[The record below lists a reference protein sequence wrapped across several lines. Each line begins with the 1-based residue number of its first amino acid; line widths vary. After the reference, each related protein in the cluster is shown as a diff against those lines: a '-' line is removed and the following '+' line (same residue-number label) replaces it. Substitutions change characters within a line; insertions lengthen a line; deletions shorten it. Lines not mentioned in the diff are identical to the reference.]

1 MLRYK
6 KPMTAVHLA
15 ALEDKD
21 INFSDQPETNENIWT
36 KAKVV
41 TPAGRNQT
49 QSAARFDRN
58 DVD

>member
-1 MLRYK
+1 
-6 KPMTAVHLA
+6 MTAVQLA

-21 INFSDQPETNENIWT
+21 INFSDSQKRENIWT